1 MPKSAAFIRIRND
14 VLAIVRA
21 IPAGKL
27 ATCKAIGAHLDVMP
41 RHVANILRM
50 LSPQDT
56 AVIPWHRVVSDTG
69 PLDKPNF
76 DGAGVSQAAL
86 LGDEGWVIDDAGQ
99 LIGFG
104 RRQIAIDKLGSGVPR
119 QTRPQACAG
128 ARTLSG
134 AKPKSAAG

>member
-69 PLDKPNF
+69 PLARIF
-76 DGAGVSQAAL
+76 HEYEVGGLVLSRVIR
-86 LGDEGWVIDDAGQ
+86 GDRSLQTTED
-99 LIGFG
+99 
-104 RRQIAIDKLGSGVPR
+104 RRCQSVRK
-119 QTRPQACAG
+119 TRS
-128 ARTLSG
+128 T
-134 AKPKSAAG
+134 SAAWVVASSRRTSAAET